1 VSAAAVATSAALA
14 VYVVEAGAAD
24 AAGPTA
30 TQVASVAP
38 VTGASPTISP
48 PLDIKG
54 VLFYGTAAPGGGK
67 LWETNGTAPK
77 LLKTIKGKTA
87 APTELTNVGGRLYFE
102 ADGELWKSNGTA
114 AGTVAVDTHVDPTAM
129 ANANGTLFFETP
141 TALWKTRG
149 TQATTRKLKTMKLGA
164 KSEVVAVNGSV
175 YFTDPK
181 SGFAYDAPDLWTSNG
196 TSAGTKTVLQ
206 TGIDAGYAKYLRLYD
221 PTDLTNLNGQLFF
234 EASTNR
240 IKLSYTDMWKA
251 TAAKAATVVPYG
263 TDLTN
268 VNGSLYF
275 FDYDKPDNCQYIDG
289 GNSCSYSSGFALW
302 KGSTAL
308 FNFDPK
314 VSLGGGYV
322 YAPNVGQLTAVGG
335 QLFFASNQSGTTQL
349 WRTDGTLSGLADVGA
364 LPPQDL
370 TNVNGT
376 LFFTANDGTDGPQI
390 WESNGAAPAQDGTD
404 AGTFSVTT
412 FPPAKTAPND
422 LLNVGGTLYFTANGG
437 SAGGYGLW
445 KLTP

>member
-1 VSAAAVATSAALA
+1 M
-14 VYVVEAGAAD
+14 YGVETGAAD

-30 TQVASVAP
+30 NQVASVTP
-38 VTGASPTISP
+38 VKGASPTISA

-54 VLFYGTAAPGGGK
+54 VLFYGTAASGGGK
-67 LWETNGTAPK
+67 LWETGGTGPK

-149 TQATTRKLKTMKLGA
+149 AQATTRKLKTIKLGA
-164 KSEVVAVNGSV
+164 KSEIVAVNGSV

-181 SGFAYDAPDLWTSNG
+181 SGFNYDAPDLWTSDG
-196 TSAGTKTVLQ
+196 TPAGTKTVLQ
-206 TGIDAGYAKYLRLYD
+206 THIDPVYAKYPRLYD

-240 IKLSYTDMWKA
+240 VKLSYTDLWRA

-302 KGSTAL
+302 KGSKAL
-308 FNFDPK
+308 FNFDPT
-314 VSLGGGYV
+314 VYDGGGGGDTV

-335 QLFFASNQSGTTQL
+335 QLFFASNQTGKTEL
-349 WRTDGTLSGLADVGA
+349 WRTDGTLAGLANVGA
-364 LPPQDL
+364 LPPQHL

-376 LFFTANDGTDGPQI
+376 LFFTANDGTHGSQI

-404 AGTFSVTT
+404 AGIFAVTT
-412 FPPAKTAPND
+412 FPAARTAPND
-422 LLNVGGTLYFTANGG
+422 LVNVGGTLYFTANGG